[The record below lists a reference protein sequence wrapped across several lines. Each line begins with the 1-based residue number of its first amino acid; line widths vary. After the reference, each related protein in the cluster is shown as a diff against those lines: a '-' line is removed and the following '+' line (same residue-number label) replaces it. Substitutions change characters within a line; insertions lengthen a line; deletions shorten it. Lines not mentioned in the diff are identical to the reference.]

1 MHNLK
6 NNSKI
11 NICKFSTRQG
21 RTEAFWRP
29 GQINRNTLFYKIAP
43 PNSQFG
49 TPKLT
54 LYLPPPSLLRHC
66 NKENLFCIQFHKT
79 FCLCLLLNYFQRNSL
94 RSSSKFNS
102 DFLKFENSVDMLPF
116 ISSSFVYKHT
126 HLI

>member
-54 LYLPPPSLLRHC
+54 LYLPPPLLATPLQQGKFILHPIPQDILSVSVT
-66 NKENLFCIQFHKT
+66 KLFPE
-79 FCLCLLLNYFQRNSL
+79 
-94 RSSSKFNS
+94 KF
-102 DFLKFENSVDMLPF
+102 
-116 ISSSFVYKHT
+116 T
-126 HLI
+126 